1 MRADVTF
8 HICAL
13 SLKERINRVSQYI
26 HFGVILITVP
36 NLIMI
41 GMMILVFAAAVF
53 ISLPQE
59 HAHQETTDQQSS
71 ES

>member
-1 MRADVTF
+1 MTF
-8 HICAL
+8 LIIAL
-13 SLKERINRVSQYI
+13 SLIFKERINRVSQYI

-41 GMMILVFAAAVF
+41 GMMILVFAVAVF

-59 HAHQETTDQQSS
+59 RANQEATDKQSS

>member
-1 MRADVTF
+1 MF
-8 HICAL
+8 LIIAL
-13 SLKERINRVSQYI
+13 FPKERINRVSQYI

-59 HAHQETTDQQSS
+59 RANQEATDKQSS